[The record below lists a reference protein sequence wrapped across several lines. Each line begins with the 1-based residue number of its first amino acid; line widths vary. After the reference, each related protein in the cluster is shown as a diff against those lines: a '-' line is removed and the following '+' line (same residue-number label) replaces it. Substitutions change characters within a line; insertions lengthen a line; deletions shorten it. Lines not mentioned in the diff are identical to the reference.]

1 MWHDLTEAEADVL
14 AAIAD
19 GDRNAFAQLF
29 YRYHQELGEY
39 VYRLTKS
46 KIISEEVVQDAFM
59 KVWVHRSQLPGIR
72 SFRAYLFTITRN
84 HAFNTLRDETRKAFF
99 NEELSPDLFKVEDP
113 GNTLSET
120 EEMYGIVEKAVA
132 QLPRQQ
138 QKVWRMNKEEGLPY
152 QQIADEL
159 QLSRET
165 VKRHITLAMAS
176 VLRYVK
182 VHRNTF
188 LLLCVKLSAILIN

>member
-1 MWHDLTEAEADVL
+1 MWRNLIEAEADVL
-14 AAIAD
+14 LAIAD
-19 GDRNAFAQLF
+19 GDRNAFARLF

-46 KIISEEVVQDAFM
+46 KTISEEIVQDAFM
-59 KVWVHRSQLPGIR
+59 KVWTNRATLPGIR
-72 SFRAYLFTITRN
+72 SIRAYLFIITRN
-84 HAFNTLRDETRKAFF
+84 HTFNILRDETRKAFL
-99 NEELSPDLFKVEDP
+99 NEELSQDLFIAEEPD
-113 GNTLSET
+113 NTFSET
-120 EEMYGIVEKAVA
+120 EELYGIVEKAVA

-152 QQIADEL
+152 QQIADRL

-165 VKRHITLAMAS
+165 VKRHISLAMAS
-176 VLRYVK
+176 VSRYVK

-188 LLLCVKLSAILIN
+188 LLLCLKFFF

>member
-1 MWHDLTEAEADVL
+1 MWRNLTEAEADTL
-14 AAIAD
+14 IAIAD
-19 GDRNAFAQLF
+19 GDRNAFARLF

-46 KIISEEVVQDAFM
+46 KIISEEIVQDAFM
-59 KVWVHRSQLPGIR
+59 KVWVNRAMLPGIR

-84 HAFNTLRDETRKAFF
+84 HAFNTLRDETKKAFL
-99 NEELSPDLFKVEDP
+99 NEELSKDLFMIEDP
-113 GNTLSET
+113 EDTISEA
-120 EEMYGIVEKAVA
+120 EDLYGIVEKAVA

-152 QQIADEL
+152 QQIADKL

-188 LLLCVKLSAILIN
+188 LILGLKFSVYWL

>member
-1 MWHDLTEAEADVL
+1 MWRNLTEAEADTLIAV
-14 AAIAD
+14 AD
-19 GDRNAFAQLF
+19 GDRNAFARLF

-46 KIISEEVVQDAFM
+46 RTISEEIVQDAFM
-59 KVWVHRSQLPGIR
+59 KVWVNRSVLPGIR

-84 HAFNTLRDETRKAFF
+84 HAFNTLRDESRKAFLS
-99 NEELSPDLFKVEDP
+99 EELSQDLFLVED
-113 GNTLSET
+113 TDHTAED
-120 EEMYGIVEKAVA
+120 EELYGIVEKAVA
-132 QLPRQQ
+132 RLPRQQ

-152 QQIADEL
+152 QQIADKL

-165 VKRHITLAMAS
+165 VKRHIALAMAS

-188 LLLCVKLSAILIN
+188 LLLGLKFSVYWL

>member
-1 MWHDLTEAEADVL
+1 MWRNLTEAEADTLIAV
-14 AAIAD
+14 AD
-19 GDRNAFAQLF
+19 GDRNAFARLF

-46 KIISEEVVQDAFM
+46 RTISEEIVQDAFM
-59 KVWVHRSQLPGIR
+59 KVWVNRSVLPGIR

-84 HAFNTLRDETRKAFF
+84 HAFNTLRDESRKALL
-99 NEELSPDLFKVEDP
+99 NEELSQNLFMVEDTDP
-113 GNTLSET
+113 TVSED
-120 EEMYGIVEKAVA
+120 EELYGIVEKAVA
-132 QLPRQQ
+132 RLPRQQ

-152 QQIADEL
+152 QQIADKL

-165 VKRHITLAMAS
+165 VKRHIALAMAS

-188 LLLCVKLSAILIN
+188 LLLGLKFSVYWL

>member
-1 MWHDLTEAEADVL
+1 MWRNLTEAEADTLIAV
-14 AAIAD
+14 AD
-19 GDRNAFAQLF
+19 GDRNAFARLF

-46 KIISEEVVQDAFM
+46 KIISEEIVQDAFM
-59 KVWVHRSQLPGIR
+59 KVWINRAALPGVR

-84 HAFNTLRDETRKAFF
+84 HAFNTLRDESRKALL
-99 NEELSPDLFKVEDP
+99 NEELSEDLVTVEDP
-113 GNTLSET
+113 DNTISEA
-120 EEMYGIVEKAVA
+120 EELYGIVEKAVA

-152 QQIADEL
+152 QQIADKL

-188 LLLCVKLSAILIN
+188 LLLGLKLSAYWL